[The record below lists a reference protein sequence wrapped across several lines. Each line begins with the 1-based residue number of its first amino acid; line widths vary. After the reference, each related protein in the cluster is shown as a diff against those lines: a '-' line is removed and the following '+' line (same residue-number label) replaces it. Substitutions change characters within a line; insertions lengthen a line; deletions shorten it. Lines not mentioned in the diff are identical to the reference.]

1 VRPLGG
7 RRPAAPHPRRGLPWR
22 DSPMVALDFETTGL
36 DLDHDHVIAYGAVPI
51 ERGHVL
57 AGAGRSQLIHPPE
70 PPSARSQ
77 TIHLLREVDLADA
90 PETRVAAAGLRAAL
104 ADRFLVTWYADLEIA
119 FLRRLFGGSERVWRR
134 RVIDVRDM
142 TIAVQGAPAGA
153 RRARGYALTQTAE
166 RFGVPVTDPHDA
178 LDDALVTAQL
188 FLVLAAQM
196 PAQMRGDREPTAREL
211 TALYRSLT

>member
-1 VRPLGG
+1 VRALGG

-22 DSPMVALDFETTGL
+22 ETSMVALDFETTGL
-36 DLDHDHVIAYGAVPI
+36 DLDHDHVISYGAVPI
-51 ERGHVL
+51 EHGRIRV
-57 AGAGRSQLIHPPE
+57 GAGRTQLIHPPQ

-90 PETRVAAAGLRAAL
+90 PETRAAAAGLRATL
-104 ADRFLVTWYADLEIA
+104 ANRFLVTWYADVEIA
-119 FLRRLFGGSERVWRR
+119 FLRRLFGGSDRSWRR

-142 TIAVQGAPAGA
+142 AIVIDEAPAGA

-166 RFGVPVTDPHDA
+166 RFGVPVSDPHDA

-188 FLVLAAQM
+188 FLVLAARM
-196 PAQMRGDREPTAREL
+196 SVDGEPSAGEL
-211 TALYRSLT
+211 AGLYHSLT